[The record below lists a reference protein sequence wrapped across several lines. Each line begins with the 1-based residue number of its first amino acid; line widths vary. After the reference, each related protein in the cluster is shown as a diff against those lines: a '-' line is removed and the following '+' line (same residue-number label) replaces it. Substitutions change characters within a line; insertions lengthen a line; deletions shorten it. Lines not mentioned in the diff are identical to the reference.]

1 LNQAGEKKGKKKSAK
16 NRRIK
21 EAKIILSELEKK
33 GKIGKIW

>member
-1 LNQAGEKKGKKKSAK
+1 LNQAERKKAKIKSAK